1 MLAMPL
7 LPHAVPAGA
16 ASRPCPPPISGRAP
30 PEAAFAPVADAPPSE
45 PRGGSVS
52 APSHGM
58 AVPAAPASSSRS
70 VSRAALGAY
79 LYLAGLI
86 ASLVYVGAGW
96 LAMTAI
102 VRRSRPVALAD
113 GSVACESA
121 IVAAPL
127 TAGVFKPRI
136 VLPAAWRAWSAATLH
151 AVVTHERAHIV
162 RRDPLFALVAR
173 LNRCVFWFH
182 PLAWWLE
189 RKLAAVAEFACD
201 ETASRACG
209 APADYAR
216 VLVDIADD
224 VRRNGGRLAWQGIAV
239 SGNGQLKDR
248 IERLLAGTPWPA
260 TSRGKKALV
269 ASACVLAV
277 AIAAACRP
285 AAHAQ
290 TLTPD
295 PLFAA
300 RRAEEKARTARDY
313 EARRMTPAQVAA
325 LEAAVVRNPDDRE
338 SREKLLL
345 YYGDFQRTLDPAGI
359 LARRAHVLWMTE
371 RHPDVDTMSSWW
383 LRLYPTHEDPN
394 ADPAGYEQ
402 AKRLWLAHMARPG
415 VSIQILTNA
424 ARFFEVADKPLAE
437 AAYLQAAEREPGKW
451 SGELGR
457 LYALTI
463 IGSDASMPLNVIRH
477 ASMAAAH
484 SPYAEQVAPETRRLD
499 RRENDRIGGSGL
511 RLRIRISAQGA
522 DGRDEGRDRLR
533 PESGRA
539 EIPGSGAPV
548 GSGDVVG
555 GGARPWVQELGPEP
569 ARAGGFQG
577 RLQRRH
583 APGGRRASGSER
595 LDVLWRLIR
604 EAYDEGASLRNTG
617 KEEDKSV
624 PARPGGACRPTPATR
639 WRSVR
644 GIPNIPMRPRRCST
658 RTCWKARSP
667 CGTAM

>member
-1 MLAMPL
+1 MRF
-7 LPHAVPAGA
+7 LPSGVAALPSADLWPAP
-16 ASRPCPPPISGRAP
+16 S
-30 PEAAFAPVADAPPSE
+30 PEPAFAPVADAPPSQ
-45 PRGGSVS
+45 PRAGSVS
-52 APSHGM
+52 APSPSR

-285 AAHAQ
+285 ATHAQ

-295 PLFAA
+295 PAVAA
-300 RRAEEKARTARDY
+300 RLAEQKARTARNS
-313 EARRMTPAQVAA
+313 EALRMTPEQVAA
-325 LEAAVVRNPDDRE
+325 LEAAVARNPDDRE
-338 SREKLLL
+338 SREKLLA
-345 YYGDFQRTLDPAGI
+345 YYGDSRRKLDPAGI
-359 LARRAHVLWMTE
+359 VARRAHILWMIE
-371 RHPDVDTMSSWW
+371 HHPDLDTASSWS
-383 LRLYPTHEDPN
+383 LRLYTISGDVWLPEPMRATFHVN
-394 ADPAGYEQ
+394 ADPDGYAQ
-402 AKRLWLAHMARPG
+402 AKQLWLAAMAKPD
-415 VSIQILTNA
+415 VSVQTLTNA
-424 ARFFEVADKPLAE
+424 ARFLEMADKPLAE
-437 AAYLQAAEREPGKW
+437 TAYLKAAEREPGKW

-463 IGSDASMPLNVIRH
+463 VGSDAMWSPFVVQHVSMT
-477 ASMAAAH
+477 AAH
-484 SPYAEQVAPETRRLD
+484 SAYADQIRRKLQESTDPQLLASAGLAPFER
-499 RRENDRIGGSGL
+499 
-511 RLRIRISAQGA
+511 GA
-522 DGRDEGRDRLR
+522 VEYAG
-533 PESGRA
+533 
-539 EIPGSGAPV
+539 
-548 GSGDVVG
+548 
-555 GGARPWVQELGPEP
+555 QHP
-569 ARAGGFQG
+569 AR
-577 RLQRRH
+577 
-583 APGGRRASGSER
+583 
-595 LDVLWRLIR
+595 D
-604 EAYDEGASLRNTG
+604 
-617 KEEDKSV
+617 
-624 PARPGGACRPTPATR
+624 
-639 WRSVR
+639 
-644 GIPNIPMRPRRCST
+644 
-658 RTCWKARSP
+658 
-667 CGTAM
+667 